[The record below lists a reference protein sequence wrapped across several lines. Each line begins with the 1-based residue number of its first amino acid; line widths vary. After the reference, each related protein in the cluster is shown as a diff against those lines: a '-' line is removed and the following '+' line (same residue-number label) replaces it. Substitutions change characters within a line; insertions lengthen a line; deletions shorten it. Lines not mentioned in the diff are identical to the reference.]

1 MSRATQVLAAT
12 TIVGFATS
20 LYLWLDNRSLREQRD
35 DQTPTVATA
44 TGSGAQAN
52 LAARSADPWTEP
64 SRTKLNANGPV
75 PNLPGE
81 KEESRLDKRVRR
93 QNEFAA
99 MFGRLNGETED
110 EYRARIG
117 TLIKTGLAIPR
128 SRVED
133 MRKQAEEKA
142 HVTAEQS
149 KKLDKAFDK
158 VYDNV
163 LDYTNKAVADGVLS
177 PYDRNVAGWL
187 QYAGGLGTMLE
198 EANGSIGQ
206 ILTPDQIHTL
216 GDSGFEWG
224 EYLGLEAPW
233 EKLNP
238 PPPPHH

>member
-1 MSRATQVLAAT
+1 MSRATKVLAAT
-12 TIVGFATS
+12 TIAGFS
-20 LYLWLDNRSLREQRD
+20 LSAYLWLDNRSLREQRD
-35 DQTPTVATA
+35 EQAAPNATA
-44 TGSGAQAN
+44 TGSAQPII
-52 LAARSADPWTEP
+52 AARTADPWTEP
-64 SRTKLNANGPV
+64 SRTKTAANGGPM
-75 PNLPGE
+75 PNLPQE

-117 TLIKTGLAIPR
+117 PLIKTGLAIPR

-163 LDYTNKAVADGVLS
+163 LDYTNKAIADGILS

-198 EANGSIGQ
+198 EANGTIGT
-206 ILTPDQIHTL
+206 ILTPDQISTL
-216 GDSGFEWG
+216 GSSGFEWG

-233 EKLNP
+233 ERLNP
-238 PPPPHH
+238 PPPPRH